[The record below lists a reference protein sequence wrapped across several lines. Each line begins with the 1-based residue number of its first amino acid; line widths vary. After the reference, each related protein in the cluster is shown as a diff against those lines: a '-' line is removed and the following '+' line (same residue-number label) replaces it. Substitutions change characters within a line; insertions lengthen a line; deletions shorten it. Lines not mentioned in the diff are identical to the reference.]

1 MFVTLPP
8 VQGER
13 PDRQEGKG
21 IVGFVHVMA
30 CFDLAI
36 CKRHPSL
43 RGGFAGFLGQLIC
56 GVTDEHSSFDE
67 YKQLRRRG
75 ARPMIVM
82 ITVYPKGQ
90 DNIVDLMGVAA
101 SDSFMSVSDE

>member
-13 PDRQEGKG
+13 PDRQEGEG

-43 RGGFAGFLGQLIC
+43 RGGFAGFLGQLI
-56 GVTDEHSSFDE
+56 
-67 YKQLRRRG
+67 
-75 ARPMIVM
+75 
-82 ITVYPKGQ
+82 
-90 DNIVDLMGVAA
+90 
-101 SDSFMSVSDE
+101 